1 MRKADKEL
9 VTRRRAERADVR
21 KAQEASGVEDSTRS
35 PTGRSEKFRRLL
47 VKAFGAKEA
56 ERMILEAPDLGVEML
71 QAVNIFVLGSMANV
85 MASSKRYKTA
95 LRTHRDEKGKALSH
109 EESARRILEVDIN
122 ECKAI
127 NRLAVTALSVSRCY
141 LREDL
146 DDATEGF
153 EIRKDRTWQGDPAVT
168 DDEAA
173 EHASDGDTT
182 DATH

>member
-85 MASSKRYKTA
+85 MASS
-95 LRTHRDEKGKALSH
+95 S
-109 EESARRILEVDIN
+109 
-122 ECKAI
+122 
-127 NRLAVTALSVSRCY
+127 VTAR
-141 LREDL
+141 
-146 DDATEGF
+146 G
-153 EIRKDRTWQGDPAVT
+153 
-168 DDEAA
+168 
-173 EHASDGDTT
+173 
-182 DATH
+182 